1 MLVGRGMATDLA
13 PVTPEVLRWAR
24 ESVGASVA
32 DAATRAGTTEDRV
45 RAWESGQAEPTLAKL
60 RALSKLYQ
68 RPISV
73 FFLPKPP
80 TTFDAM
86 RDFRRLP
93 GVQDHAWSRAL
104 HKIYR
109 RAIDQQDAAAD
120 LMEADNET
128 PKVTIPRSSVDVPA
142 EDVARTARQVLGVR
156 LAEQFSW
163 RRPEDA
169 FAGWMEAV
177 EAAGV
182 FVLRTSEVPMEEMR
196 GFSIASGFIPVI
208 VVNALDW
215 PRGQV
220 FTLLH
225 EFAHLMLREGGLCDL
240 LEPDSGQGQRVEAWC
255 NAVAA
260 ATLMPGSDFLDNE
273 VLRSPGL
280 RDWDEDVLAQLSD
293 RWGVSREAVIRRL
306 VTLQRAPMAF
316 YLRKRAEYQALY
328 AAQRE
333 EERLRRQ
340 RSGSK
345 GGPPPYRMAI
355 RDRGKP
361 YVRLVLDAYQRDLI
375 TTSSLSSL
383 LSLKVKHLPAL
394 EREVRS

>member
-1 MLVGRGMATDLA
+1 
-13 PVTPEVLRWAR
+13 
-24 ESVGASVA
+24 VA
-32 DAATRAGTTEDRV
+32 DAAARAGTTEDRV
-45 RAWESGQAEPTLAKL
+45 RAWESGEAEPTLAKL
-60 RALSKLYQ
+60 RALARFYQ

-73 FFLPKPP
+73 FFLPRPP
-80 TTFDAM
+80 MTFDAM

-93 GVQDHAWSRAL
+93 GVPDHAWSRPL
-104 HKIYR
+104 HKVYR
-109 RAIDQQDAAAD
+109 RAVDQQAVAAE
-120 LMEADNET
+120 LMETENET
-128 PKVTIPRSSVDVPA
+128 PKVIIPRSSVDIPA
-142 EDVARTARQVLGVR
+142 EDAARVARQTLGVT
-156 LAEQFSW
+156 LMEQFSW

-169 FAGWMEAV
+169 FARWMEAV

-182 FVLRTSEVPMEEMR
+182 FVLRTSDVPMEEMR

-225 EFAHLMLREGGLCDL
+225 EFAHLILREGGLCDL

-260 ATLMPGSDFLDNE
+260 ATLMPAAAFLDND
-273 VLRSPGL
+273 VLRPPGL
-280 RDWDEDVLAQLSD
+280 RDWDDDVLAQLSD
-293 RWGVSREAVIRRL
+293 RWGASREAVIRRL
-306 VTLQRAPMAF
+306 VTLQRATMAF
-316 YLRKRAEYQALY
+316 YLEKRAEYQAVY
-328 AAQRE
+328 AAQRD

-345 GGPPPYRMAI
+345 EGPPPYRMAI

-383 LSLKVKHLPAL
+383 LSLKVKHLAAL
-394 EREVRS
+394 EQEVRS